1 MSLYEPVYFKQ
12 RVIDTLLQLKS
23 NLKELNRSHFLI
35 PEIIIPIIEDL
46 NLICPLYAQ
55 FFEQMKKAEDINF
68 IQNSGV
74 SDSPFWLFE
83 VLNEDTKMD
92 KNLIFDHYVLVLNE
106 CYEQQ
111 DNYDRMLYYLVAVV
125 AIIQQEVL

>member
-1 MSLYEPVYFKQ
+1 
-12 RVIDTLLQLKS
+12 
-23 NLKELNRSHFLI
+23 
-35 PEIIIPIIEDL
+35 
-46 NLICPLYAQ
+46 
-55 FFEQMKKAEDINF
+55 MKKAEDINF